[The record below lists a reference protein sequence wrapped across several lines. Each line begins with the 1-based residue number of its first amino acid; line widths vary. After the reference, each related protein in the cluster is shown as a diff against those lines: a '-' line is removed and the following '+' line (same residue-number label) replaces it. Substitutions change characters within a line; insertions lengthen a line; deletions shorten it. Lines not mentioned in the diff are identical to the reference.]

1 MTEHTVSWIQNMS
14 LYNTF
19 VINESIPAA
28 VIVQIINN
36 FNIFFTSQSKIF
48 LSTEL
53 DKINSKET
61 LSNKAQHQ
69 HVHVRQLYEEQ

>member
-1 MTEHTVSWIQNMS
+1 MNP
-14 LYNTF
+14 F
-19 VINESIPAA
+19 PAA

-36 FNIFFTSQSKIF
+36 FNIFFTAQSKIF

-53 DKINSKET
+53 FDTNSKET